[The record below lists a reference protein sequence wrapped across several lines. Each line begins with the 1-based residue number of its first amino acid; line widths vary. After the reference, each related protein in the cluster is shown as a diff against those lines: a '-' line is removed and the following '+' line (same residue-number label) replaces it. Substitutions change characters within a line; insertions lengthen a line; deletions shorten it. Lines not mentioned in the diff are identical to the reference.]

1 MCLFSGGFRQ
11 EEVAVAGRVSWQLLC
26 PGRAGSAFG
35 CPALI
40 RAAMAGWVRSM
51 SRQRPRSGPMRPMG
65 IPSSALILASGTGGS
80 SIRSVSSRWQPVGRW
95 AGASRNAVWRS
106 ANWSSCSGSCPAVA
120 AVASGM
126 FAACGVCPWACGRR
140 AACQAGRIPA
150 RWRSPARRKAW
161 PGVLSNQ
168 HRGQPPRD
176 ARLRR
181 GCERICRHCE
191 RSADG
196 RNRVDGCGQ
205 PVTKPQGKEGR
216 KSAHRDE
223 RSEQSHSPAPAESS
237 S

>member
-65 IPSSALILASGTGGS
+65 MPSSALILASGTGGS
-80 SIRSVSSRWQPVGRW
+80 PRRSVSSRWQPGGRW
-95 AGASRNAVWRS
+95 ARASRNAVWRS

-140 AACQAGRIPA
+140 AACKAGADSRAVAVASQAGSVAGGPEQSAQRA
-150 RWRSPARRKAW
+150 APARRTTAPW
-161 PGVLSNQ
+161 LREDLSSLRAISRRTESCRWLRAAGDQATGQGGPQVRTPG
-168 HRGQPPRD
+168 
-176 ARLRR
+176 
-181 GCERICRHCE
+181 
-191 RSADG
+191 
-196 RNRVDGCGQ
+196 
-205 PVTKPQGKEGR
+205 
-216 KSAHRDE
+216 
-223 RSEQSHSPAPAESS
+223 
-237 S
+237 